1 MVDGE
6 ELKVRVSYGEGRSI
20 DDQGSNSNVES
31 WRSRAKN
38 IQGGKIW
45 SKIEGG
51 QTTGDGW
58 IGLGEGRWQKLDF
71 SSSSSSGHQKQSVLN
86 WGNGHMTRSDIGV
99 HAGPYEELLG
109 GCLARLAVM
118 ASLTAAARSG
128 VR

>member
-20 DDQGSNSNVES
+20 DDQGSKSNVES

-38 IQGGKIW
+38 IQDEKIW

-51 QTTGDGW
+51 QRIGDGW

-71 SSSSSSGHQKQSVLN
+71 SSSSSSGYQKQSVQN
-86 WGNGHMTRSDIGV
+86 WGNGHMTRSGIGV
-99 HAGPYEELLG
+99 RAGPYGKLWG
-109 GCLARLAVM
+109 CCLARLAVM
-118 ASLTAAARSG
+118 AG
-128 VR
+128 